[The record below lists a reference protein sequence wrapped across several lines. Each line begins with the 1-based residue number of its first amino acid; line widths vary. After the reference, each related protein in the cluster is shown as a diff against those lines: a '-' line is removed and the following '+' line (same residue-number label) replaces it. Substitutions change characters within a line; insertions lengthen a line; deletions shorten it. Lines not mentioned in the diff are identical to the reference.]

1 MRSLIPWNHLSGTG
15 YPDEHEGRHQGVY
28 ARRDCHRVGATTVS
42 AFAGDKTEHIPYGA
56 ERFQEEARTLAKFV
70 GNPNIAGWN
79 EITIGN
85 VVFKLKF

>member
-1 MRSLIPWNHLSGTG
+1 MNMKVAIKEFMPGEIAT
-15 YPDEHEGRHQGVY
+15 
-28 ARRDCHRVGATTVS
+28 RVGATTVS
-42 AFAGDKTEHIPYGA
+42 AFAGDKTEDITYGA